1 MKDFIDIADYSNEVI
16 QSLIESAFNL
26 KQAAHRGNDLEG
38 KSIGLIFEK
47 PSLRTRVSF
56 EMAIHHLKGHA
67 ITLQQD
73 EIQLGKRES
82 IEDVAQVL
90 SRYVD
95 MVMIRTFEHENI
107 KRFAQSA
114 SIPIING
121 LTNTSHPCQALAD
134 ALTIYEHFNRLEG
147 IRVTYLGDD
156 NNVSR
161 SLAEICLATG
171 MHCAI
176 SSPKKHNDDMTGVN
190 YVLDPK
196 QAIENADVIYTDTW
210 ISMGAKRNNTLLK
223 ELEPYQLNESL
234 IKVAPK
240 TAIVL
245 HCLPAHR
252 GDEITD
258 TVLTG
263 PQSKVF
269 DQAENRYHAQKALL
283 VYLSQL
289 KST

>member
-26 KQAAHRGNDLEG
+26 KKTAHRGDELEG
-38 KSIGLIFEK
+38 KTIGLIFEK

-114 SIPIING
+114 TIPIING

-161 SLAEICLATG
+161 SLAEICVATG
-171 MHCAI
+171 MHCTI

-190 YVLDPK
+190 YILDPK

-223 ELEPYQLNESL
+223 ELEPYQLNQSL
-234 IKVAPK
+234 IKVAPE

-289 KST
+289 NSN

>member
-26 KQAAHRGNDLEG
+26 KKTAHRGDELEG
-38 KSIGLIFEK
+38 KTIGLIFEK

-114 SIPIING
+114 TIPIING

-161 SLAEICLATG
+161 SLAEICVATG
-171 MHCAI
+171 MHCTI

-223 ELEPYQLNESL
+223 ELEPYQLNQSL
-234 IKVAPK
+234 IKVAPE

-289 KST
+289 NSN

>member
-1 MKDFIDIADYSNEVI
+1 MK
-16 QSLIESAFNL
+16 
-26 KQAAHRGNDLEG
+26 H
-38 KSIGLIFEK
+38 IFEK

-90 SRYVD
+90 SCYVD

-171 MHCAI
+171 MHCTI

-234 IKVAPK
+234 IKVAPE

-289 KST
+289 NSN